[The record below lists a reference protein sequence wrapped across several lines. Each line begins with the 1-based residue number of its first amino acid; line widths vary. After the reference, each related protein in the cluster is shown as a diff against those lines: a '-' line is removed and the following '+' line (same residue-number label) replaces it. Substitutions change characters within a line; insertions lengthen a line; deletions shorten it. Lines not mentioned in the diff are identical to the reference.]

1 MADKY
6 TYADV
11 IIDPED
17 PRVEI
22 GKEYYFGDTP
32 KACIK
37 NANNDAITAEYIRA
51 YEGMFDA
58 FELKLDGT
66 ISAPCLIRKKEPEYM
81 PFDLSDNDVR
91 ARLANAWIK
100 KKEDGIHE
108 CSIVGFV
115 VNDDI
120 QLVLTNIGAI
130 SPASLLEDFVFTADY
145 TPCGKL
151 VEEE

>member
-66 ISAPCLIRKKEPEYM
+66 ISAPCLIRKKEPLKKYV
-81 PFDLSDNDVR
+81 PFDLS
-91 ARLANAWIK
+91 
-100 KKEDGIHE
+100 KKEDRNCLKGKWLKRTDTGDEDLI
-108 CSIVGFV
+108 
-115 VNDDI
+115 
-120 QLVLTNIGAI
+120 I
-130 SPASLLEDFVFTADY
+130 SFSEDSTFIAPDQYWDADKLLALYVFEDG
-145 TPCGKL
+145 TPCGRL
-151 VEEE
+151 VVE